1 MRAHAEVEV
10 LELRRGAELRQHV
23 EWLAE
28 RGLAQTGG
36 AAEGRLRTER
46 LLAQYLGLGAPS
58 RKAIRE
64 WQRRFTG
71 R

>member
-10 LELRRGAELRQHV
+10 LELRRGAEVRQYL

-28 RGLAQTGG
+28 KGHAEVGG
-36 AAEGRLRTER
+36 AAHGRLRTEQ
-46 LLAQYLGLGAPS
+46 LLSQYLGPGVAS